1 MNRVFAVSF
10 KSLLVAALC
19 LSLLSRSIA
28 AEGAG
33 EWQSLYDGKT
43 LTGWEA
49 NESPGTWVIQDGA
62 IVTKG
67 PRSHLFYVGP
77 VANHNFRN
85 FEFYAEVRTTP
96 NSNSGIYIHTQLKPD
111 PWPQAGYECQ
121 VINSHNPAEGY
132 IERKMTGSI
141 YAVRNTWRAPAKD
154 NEWFEYRIKVSGK
167 TIQTFINGE
176 LVCQYTEAPKAWRA
190 KDKPGRTLSSGTFAL
205 QGHDPKSEVHYRAL
219 KVRVLP
225 DDAPSLDEPLA
236 DSELD
241 QLITQASDANFAL
254 IDLGITPGSSSL
266 VQAQTE
272 TARKYG
278 AIFGYMFNADDI
290 DLANLGANG
299 PLVLINDKDAA
310 PSVALLKA
318 AKANGAKLAFSSGGV
333 ARLDPDRL
341 KKRLL
346 AIKEAGLEWRD
357 MWVPAK

>member
-1 MNRVFAVSF
+1 MNRAFMTSL

-19 LSLLSRSIA
+19 LPALSLSA
-28 AEGAG
+28 ATAG

-49 NESPGTWVIQDGA
+49 NENPGTWVIQDGA

-77 VANHNFRN
+77 VANHNFKN
-85 FEFYAEVRTTP
+85 FEFYAEVMTTP

-132 IERKMTGSI
+132 IERKMAGSI

-176 LVCQYTEAPKAWRA
+176 LICQYTEAPNAWRA
-190 KDKPGRTLSSGTFAL
+190 KDKPGRYLSSGTFAL
-205 QGHDPKSEVHYRAL
+205 QGHDPKSEVHYREL
-219 KVRVLP
+219 KVRLLP
-225 DDAPSLDEPLA
+225 DDAPSLDEPLEDA
-236 DSELD
+236 ELD
-241 QLITQASDANFAL
+241 QLITQASDTNL
-254 IDLGITPGSSSL
+254 VLVDLGIESGSGSL
-266 VQAQTE
+266 AQAQAA
-272 TARKYG
+272 TARNYG
-278 AIFGYMFNADDI
+278 MTFGYMFDQPDV
-290 DLANLGANG
+290 DLARIGAKA
-299 PLVLINDKDAA
+299 PVVLINDKDTA
-310 PSVALLKA
+310 PSVALMKA
-318 AKANGAKLAFSSGGV
+318 AKANGAKLAFSSGGTT
-333 ARLDPDRL
+333 RLDPERL

-357 MWVPAK
+357 MWVPGN